1 MASMNESALI
11 LKRDAGGCVFVP
23 VRRQIEVVQGFERS
37 GVSPKF
43 AGTAGVRYHAF
54 VV

>member
-23 VRRQIEVVQGFERS
+23 VRRQMKLV
-37 GVSPKF
+37 
-43 AGTAGVRYHAF
+43 
-54 VV
+54 